1 MREIKNRKS
10 SNHWQSSL
18 GFIAA
23 AAGSAVG
30 LGNIWKFPYI
40 AGENGGGTFVLFY
53 LLCITILGI
62 PIMIA
67 EVMLGRTTQS
77 SPFRAFQRLSQSNS
91 GWQYVG
97 LLGIF
102 AGVLILSY
110 YSIVAGWGLHYLF
123 LSLFGGFPQ
132 DNNPQAYTDL
142 FDSLVQSVRLN
153 IWWHSVFM
161 ALTTC
166 IVLQGIRGGIER
178 FANWGMLALFGL
190 LGVLAIYA
198 STLPGFLPAVQF
210 LFAFNHNFTWT
221 SALEALGHAF
231 FSLSLG
237 IGVMITYGSY
247 LQIHDDIV
255 GTSMAIAIAD
265 TIVAIG
271 ACLIMFPIAFSVGL
285 EPTAGP
291 GLIFINIPI
300 ALLQLPLGRIGLIVF
315 FGLLLLA
322 ALTSAISLLEMAV
335 AFLIDSCG
343 WTRKIATATMAGL
356 IYLLGIPAALSGG
369 EGFFGT
375 KLEQMIGMTWFDAA
389 DYLVSNWLLTL
400 GSIGISLFIGWQL
413 DSQQRLNQFKDNS
426 RLGSRSWLYT
436 FWFLIIRWFAPFFI
450 VLIMLYNLGVLS
462 N

>member
-1 MREIKNRKS
+1 MTEIENRKS

-40 AGENGGGTFVLFY
+40 AGQNGGGTFVLFY
-53 LLCITILGI
+53 LLCIAILGI

-77 SPFRAFQRLSQSNS
+77 SPFRAFQRLSKRNS

-123 LSLFGGFPQ
+123 LSLVGGFPQ

-142 FDSLVQSVRLN
+142 FNSLVQSVRLN

-161 ALTTC
+161 GLTTC
-166 IVLQGIRGGIER
+166 VVLRGIRGGIEW
-178 FANWGMLALFGL
+178 FANWGMLALFIL
-190 LGVLAIYA
+190 LGALAIYA
-198 STLPGFLPAVQF
+198 STLSGFLPAVKF
-210 LFAFNHNFTWT
+210 LFAFSDNFSWT

-237 IGVMITYGSY
+237 IGVMLTYGSY
-247 LQIHDDIV
+247 LQRHDDVV
-255 GTSMAIAIAD
+255 GTSIAIAIAD
-265 TIVAIG
+265 TVVAIG
-271 ACLIMFPIAFSVGL
+271 ACLIMFPIAFTVGL
-285 EPTAGP
+285 EPAAGP
-291 GLIFINIPI
+291 GLIFINVPI
-300 ALLQLPLGRIGLIVF
+300 ALLQLPFGRIGLLVF
-315 FGLLLLA
+315 FLLLLLA

-335 AFLIDSCG
+335 AFLIDSLG
-343 WTRKIATATMAGL
+343 WSRSAATSTMAAL
-356 IYLLGIPAALSGG
+356 IYLLGIPSALSGG
-369 EGFFGT
+369 EGFFGAGL
-375 KLEQMIGMTWFDAA
+375 KQMLGMTWFDAA
-389 DYLVSNWLLTL
+389 DYLASNWLLTL
-400 GSIGISLFIGWQL
+400 GGIGISLFVGWQL
-413 DSQQRLNQFKDNS
+413 NSHQRLSEFSDSS
-426 RLGSRSWLYT
+426 RIGTLPWLYS
-436 FWFLIIRWFAPFFI
+436 FWLLVIRWLSPSVI
-450 VLIMLYNLGVLS
+450 VLIMLHNLGVL
-462 N
+462 